1 MVWTASAHRTA
12 LRAVAVPLRET
23 ATRRRPKH
31 MNFHK
36 KADLKKIRVE
46 RGTSVET
53 LKKKKV
59 CQVALT
65 DPPSN
70 QRLAMYMVISKPKRM
85 SLAAGVC
92 HFMWFLLV
100 GRR

>member
-1 MVWTASAHRTA
+1 MVWTACTHGTA
-12 LRAVAVPLRET
+12 LGAIAVPLRKT
-23 ATRRRPKH
+23 TTRRRPKH

-36 KADLKKIRVE
+36 KADLKKIRVK
-46 RGTSVET
+46 RGTSLET